1 MSEKKKEKNVSRR
14 RFLKTA
20 TAGAAV
26 ATTIGVP
33 LFAKAAS
40 AKPITIKMQSMWD
53 AGTLGYT
60 LFKEFA
66 NNVGVMSEGKLVVKP
81 FPAKSIVGTMEMFD
95 AVKAGV
101 FEAMHVSDTYH
112 PGKIPAA
119 TFLSSYPFGMD
130 RPDQWETWFNALGG
144 KEIAREAYA
153 AHNIYWL
160 GPIQHDDNIIH
171 SKVPIRSFEDY
182 KGKKMRFPGGM
193 IAEIFRAAGV
203 STVLLPGGEVYPALE
218 KGVIDGADFVGAAIN
233 YNLGFGEVAKYIILG
248 PPSTPCLHQPVDC
261 QSIGINMKTW
271 NSIPKHLQNLL
282 ELAIKDFS
290 WKQYTAVQAADI
302 VAYKK
307 LQEEQGVEIIR
318 LKDSDIAKFKKFA
331 PELWVKWAKK
341 HPLAMKAFKSQWEF
355 MKSTKV
361 GYYTDADL
369 VDRNGKRL
377 TL

>member
-1 MSEKKKEKNVSRR
+1 MNEKKKKQECTRR
-14 RFLKTA
+14 RFLITA
-20 TAGAAV
+20 SASAAAV
-26 ATTIGVP
+26 TVGVPFFAKNASAAPTTI
-33 LFAKAAS
+33 K
-40 AKPITIKMQSMWD
+40 IQSMWD

-60 LFKEFA
+60 LFTEFA
-66 NNVGVMSEGKLVVKP
+66 ENVNKASEGKLIVKP
-81 FPAKSIVGTMEMFD
+81 FPASAMVGTMEMFD

-101 FEAMHVSDTYH
+101 FEAMHTSDTYQ
-112 PGKIPAA
+112 PGKIPCA
-119 TFLSSYPFGMD
+119 TFLASYPFGMD
-130 RPDQWETWFNALGG
+130 RPDQWETWFTSLGG

-153 AHNIYWL
+153 EHNIYWI

-182 KGKKMRFPGGM
+182 QGKKIRFPGGM
-193 IAEIFRAAGV
+193 IADIFRAAGV

-233 YNLGFGEVAKYIILG
+233 YNLGFGEVAKYIIMG

-271 NSIPKHLQNLL
+271 KSIPEHLQKLF
-282 ELAIKDFS
+282 ELAVKDFS
-290 WKQYTAVQAADI
+290 WKQYTAVQKADI
-302 VAYKK
+302 QAYKDFQTK
-307 LQEEQGVEIIR
+307 QGVEIIR
-318 LKDSDIAKFKKFA
+318 LKDSDIEKFKKFA

-355 MKSTKV
+355 MKSIKV

-369 VDRNGKRL
+369 VDSKGKRISL
-377 TL
+377 